1 MTSVLGAESEMKAAF
16 DAFDTDGS
24 GALSVDELK
33 AVMTIS
39 GGDDPLSE
47 EEINSLIAAFDDNGD
62 GELQYE
68 EFAVLWARKHDD
80 IAPSASPPSVAQQT
94 SSRSAGGADKVK
106 WSGLSSSFKKGKQIG
121 GSFRKAKFSFK
132 KKRPEEPEREMT
144 RQEMRSASE
153 LVDLAEAERQNAK
166 EAIEDMEPGKNA
178 LSTISSKFEGR
189 LAEALSG
196 NDLAHQARRGS
207 RSAINELLREW
218 DKNGDGEISNIEFRQ
233 AVRLHLKVRGSDA
246 EINELFNEFDADKGG
261 KLTLDELKPC
271 LTALERAHRTT
282 GQVSAGLEEQRNRK
296 VAAHRQYAEKLQQ
309 ASAAMRKVEL
319 AEAHINTYHCKLP
332 FEARMG
338 LALIS
343 TNKSLD
349 AIVKAWPG
357 QEVGYAALPSFKAGV
372 ETLKVPGGYH
382 EAELVAWYTAAF
394 QKGLGE
400 ARCRVG
406 GGIQIKHDLKG
417 LMKHGRAAVKEQTKL
432 EVAAEELI
440 SAARSL
446 QVACVAA
453 ERDRC
458 RMVADVNVEIRKE
471 QEAAAEAA
479 IFKPKGTAAPS
490 AAKSGADPPSAR
502 TTSKRA
508 AKKAK
513 PPSLKGDGAV
523 GGAGSRGTPRKAGG
537 GSTGG
542 AGGAPPSSRVQGT
555 GTPPSSRRATLT
567 SKGSSH
573 PHTKSPR
580 RV

>member
-1 MTSVLGAESEMKAAF
+1 MTSVLGVDSEMKAAF
-16 DAFDTDGS
+16 HSFDTDGS

-33 AVMTIS
+33 AVMTQS

-47 EEINSLIAAFDDNGD
+47 EEINRLIAQFDDNGD

-80 IAPSASPPSVAQQT
+80 VAPSASPPSVAQQT

-106 WSGLSSSFKKGKQIG
+106 WSGLGSSFKKGKPIG

-132 KKRPEEPEREMT
+132 KKKPSDEPPEREMT

-153 LVDLAEAERQNAK
+153 LVDLAEAERQSAK
-166 EAIEDMEPGKNA
+166 DAIEELEPGKNA

-196 NDLAHQARRGS
+196 NDLANQARRGS
-207 RSAINELLREW
+207 RVAINELLREW

-343 TNKSLD
+343 TNKPLE
-349 AIVKAWPG
+349 AIIKAWPG

-440 SAARSL
+440 STARSL
-446 QVACVAA
+446 QVACIGA
-453 ERDRC
+453 ERERS
-458 RMVADVNVEIRKE
+458 RMVANVNEEIRKE
-471 QEAAAEAA
+471 QDAAAEAA
-479 IFKPKGTAAPS
+479 IFKPKSTAAPS
-490 AAKSGADPPSAR
+490 AAAKGGTDPPS
-502 TTSKRA
+502 
-508 AKKAK
+508 
-513 PPSLKGDGAV
+513 PPLHEQRPNAS
-523 GGAGSRGTPRKAGG
+523 PRKP
-537 GSTGG
+537 S
-542 AGGAPPSSRVQGT
+542 PP
-555 GTPPSSRRATLT
+555 
-567 SKGSSH
+567 H
-573 PHTKSPR
+573 
-580 RV
+580 